1 MNSFLKLKKIS
12 KHFNI
17 EKKIKVLKN
26 LSYNFNKGKIY
37 ALIGPSG
44 SGKSTLL
51 NLISLI
57 DRPSHGSIKFNDE
70 IVNFSNNKNND
81 IFRAKSIG
89 IVYQQNN
96 LLPDFTTLENVY
108 LASLS
113 INNNKNT
120 AVTKAKDLLSKIGLS
135 NRLNH
140 FPSQLSG
147 GECQRVAIVRAII
160 NDPEIILADEPTGSL
175 DLNTAKEIFQLL
187 NNQKKPNRLIIF
199 ATHNRFFANKAD
211 CLLEMTD
218 GSIKTTY
225 AWDYQPKF

>member
-1 MNSFLKLKKIS
+1 MNNFLTLKNIS
-12 KHFNI
+12 KHFNT

-26 LSYNFNKGKIY
+26 LSYNFYKGKTY
-37 ALIGPSG
+37 SLMGPSG

-57 DRPSHGSIKFNDE
+57 DRPTLGSIKFNNNS
-70 IVNFSNNKNND
+70 VNFTDNKKND
-81 IFRAKSIG
+81 IFRSQKIG

-96 LLPDFTTLENVY
+96 LLPDFTALENVY
-108 LASLS
+108 LANLS
-113 INNNKNT
+113 INNNKDV
-120 AVTKAKDLLSKIGLS
+120 ALAKAKDLLKKIGLS

-147 GECQRVAIVRAII
+147 GECQRVAIARAII

-211 CLLEMTD
+211 YLLEMID
-218 GSIKTTY
+218 GSIKNTNV
-225 AWDYQPKF
+225 